1 MVSSQSSGLF
11 GNDEENE
18 EFLQALMDVPVDSPP
33 KALPPKRK
41 RSPSPIFAT
50 LSSEAD
56 YDQAVYG
63 STKFGDWGDYMRKKR
78 AKLQIQNSA
87 ATTGIFKG
95 LAIHVG
101 RDVRWLSTSLTWFQV
116 NGYTNPSVQ
125 VLREMITSNGGLFH
139 AYLDT
144 KGLVTHVVASNLT
157 GVKVHQLKHMKI
169 VRPEWIVDSVKQG
182 VRLPWQDYRLE
193 IALRVDAAQGSKTS
207 QQSLFQATQG
217 VLRGQTQIRPVES
230 QTEEA
235 NLVSQH
241 TEESSTPTSYLGV
254 SSPSRLVEDDGDPS
268 EAIYTTD
275 PVTMEQAKRVPGYA
289 LRASNQAAQRLMQ
302 NPEWRDAHTAVGG
315 KKFIEGYY
323 QNSRLHHLSTWK
335 AELRLLVAQAQ
346 EDVESGEFVL
356 ASKDETLASVA
367 GDRLSMRGAE
377 ITKEWSR
384 SPGRDKGKGK
394 AAETQKTIMHC
405 DFDCFFV
412 SAGLVGR
419 PELRGRPAV
428 VCHSQGAG
436 EGAASTSEIAS
447 CSYEARAKGIKNG
460 MR

>member
-1 MVSSQSSGLF
+1 
-11 GNDEENE
+11 
-18 EFLQALMDVPVDSPP
+18 
-33 KALPPKRK
+33 
-41 RSPSPIFAT
+41 
-50 LSSEAD
+50 
-56 YDQAVYG
+56 
-63 STKFGDWGDYMRKKR
+63 
-78 AKLQIQNSA
+78 
-87 ATTGIFKG
+87 
-95 LAIHVG
+95 
-101 RDVRWLSTSLTWFQV
+101 
-116 NGYTNPSVQ
+116 
-125 VLREMITSNGGLFH
+125 MITSNGGLFH

-169 VRPEWIVDSVKQG
+169 VRPEWIVDSIEQG

-193 IALRVDAAQGSKTS
+193 AISRVDAAQGSKTG

-217 VLRGQTQIRPVES
+217 VLLGQTQAWSLES
-230 QTEEA
+230 QTEEP
-235 NLVSQH
+235 NLESQR
-241 TEESSTPTSYLGV
+241 TGSQRTGSTTPTPYLGA
-254 SSPSRLVEDDGDPS
+254 SSPSKLVEDDGDPS
-268 EAIYTTD
+268 EAIYMTD

-289 LRASNQAAQRLMQ
+289 LHTSNQAAQRLMQ
-302 NPEWRDAHTAVGG
+302 NPEWRDAHTAVAG

-346 EDVESGEFVL
+346 ENVESGEFTF

-367 GDRLSMRGAE
+367 GDRLSMRGEE
-377 ITKEWSR
+377 ITKEWSKSTR
-384 SPGRDKGKGK
+384 KDKGKGK
-394 AAETQKTIMHC
+394 ATETQKTIMHC

-419 PELRGRPAV
+419 PELRGKPAV
-428 VCHSQGAG
+428 VCHSQGTG
-436 EGAASTSEIAS
+436 EGTASTSEIAS

>member
-1 MVSSQSSGLF
+1 MVSTQSSDLF
-11 GNDEENE
+11 GNGEEDEE
-18 EFLQALMDVPVDSPP
+18 FIQALMDVPMDSPSR
-33 KALPPKRK
+33 ALPPKRK
-41 RSPSPIFAT
+41 RSPSPILAT

-87 ATTGIFKG
+87 TTTGIFKG
-95 LAIHVG
+95 LSIHVG
-101 RDVRWLSTSLTWFQV
+101 RDIRQLSTSLNWFQV

-169 VRPEWIVDSVKQG
+169 VRPEWIVDSVEQG
-182 VRLPWQDYRLE
+182 VQLPWQDYRLE
-193 IALRVDAAQGSKTS
+193 TTSRVDAAQGSKTG
-207 QQSLFQATQG
+207 QQNLFQATQG
-217 VLRGQTQIRPVES
+217 LLRRQTEVRPLES

-235 NLVSQH
+235 NPKSPH
-241 TEESSTPTSYLGV
+241 IEPSTYTPYLGV
-254 SSPSRLVEDDGDPS
+254 SSPSKLVEDDGDPS
-268 EAIYTTD
+268 EAIYMTD

-289 LRASNQAAQRLMQ
+289 LHASNQAAKRLMQ
-302 NPEWRDAHTAVGG
+302 NPEWRDAHTAVAG

-346 EDVESGEFVL
+346 ENVESGEFVL
-356 ASKDETLASVA
+356 GSKDETLASVA
-367 GDRLSMRGAE
+367 GDKLSMKGAE
-377 ITKEWSR
+377 IVKEWSK
-384 SPGRDKGKGK
+384 SPGKDKGKGK
-394 AAETQKTIMHC
+394 ATETQKIILHC

-412 SAGLVGR
+412 SAGLVDR

-428 VCHSQGAG
+428 VCHSQNTG
-436 EGAASTSEIAS
+436 EGAASTSEVAS
-447 CSYEARAKGIKNG
+447 CSYEARAKGVKNG

>member
-1 MVSSQSSGLF
+1 
-11 GNDEENE
+11 
-18 EFLQALMDVPVDSPP
+18 
-33 KALPPKRK
+33 
-41 RSPSPIFAT
+41 
-50 LSSEAD
+50 
-56 YDQAVYG
+56 
-63 STKFGDWGDYMRKKR
+63 
-78 AKLQIQNSA
+78 
-87 ATTGIFKG
+87 
-95 LAIHVG
+95 
-101 RDVRWLSTSLTWFQV
+101 
-116 NGYTNPSVQ
+116 
-125 VLREMITSNGGLFH
+125 MITSNGGLFH

-169 VRPEWIVDSVKQG
+169 VRPEWIVDSIKQG
-182 VRLPWQDYRLE
+182 LRLPWQDYRLE
-193 IALRVDAAQGSKTS
+193 TTSRVDAAQGSKTG

-217 VLRGQTQIRPVES
+217 VLRGQTQVQSLES
-230 QTEEA
+230 QAEEA
-235 NLVSQH
+235 NPER
-241 TEESSTPTSYLGV
+241 TESTTPTSYLGA
-254 SSPSRLVEDDGDPS
+254 SSPSKLVEDDGDPS
-268 EAIYTTD
+268 EVIYMTD
-275 PVTMEQAKRVPGYA
+275 PVTLEQAKRIPGYA
-289 LRASNQAAQRLMQ
+289 LHASNQAAQRLMQ
-302 NPEWRDAHTAVGG
+302 NPEWRDAHTAVAG

-346 EDVESGEFVL
+346 EKVESGEFAF

-377 ITKEWSR
+377 ITKEWSK
-384 SPGRDKGKGK
+384 SSSKDKGKGK

-412 SAGLVGR
+412 SAGLVDR
-419 PELRGRPAV
+419 PELRGKPTV
-428 VCHSQGAG
+428 VCHSQGNG

>member
-1 MVSSQSSGLF
+1 
-11 GNDEENE
+11 
-18 EFLQALMDVPVDSPP
+18 
-33 KALPPKRK
+33 
-41 RSPSPIFAT
+41 
-50 LSSEAD
+50 
-56 YDQAVYG
+56 
-63 STKFGDWGDYMRKKR
+63 
-78 AKLQIQNSA
+78 
-87 ATTGIFKG
+87 
-95 LAIHVG
+95 
-101 RDVRWLSTSLTWFQV
+101 
-116 NGYTNPSVQ
+116 
-125 VLREMITSNGGLFH
+125 MITSNGGLFH

-169 VRPEWIVDSVKQG
+169 VRPEWIVDSVQQG

-193 IALRVDAAQGSKTS
+193 TTSRVDAAQGSKTG

-217 VLRGQTQIRPVES
+217 LLREQTQVRARER

-235 NLVSQH
+235 NLDSQH
-241 TEESSTPTSYLGV
+241 TESSSPTPHLGGGTLGA
-254 SSPSRLVEDDGDPS
+254 SSPSKLVVDDGDPS
-268 EAIYTTD
+268 EAIYMTD

-289 LRASNQAAQRLMQ
+289 LRASNQAAKRLMQ
-302 NPEWRDAHTAVGG
+302 NPEWRDAHTAVAG

-335 AELRLLVAQAQ
+335 AELRLLVGQAQ
-346 EDVESGEFVL
+346 ENVESGEFVFS
-356 ASKDETLASVA
+356 SKDEALATVA

-377 ITKEWSR
+377 ITKEWSK
-384 SPGRDKGKGK
+384 SPGKDKGKGK
-394 AAETQKTIMHC
+394 ATSTQKTIMHC

-412 SAGLVGR
+412 SAGLVDR
-419 PELRGRPAV
+419 PELRGKPAV
-428 VCHSQGAG
+428 VCHSQGVG

>member
-1 MVSSQSSGLF
+1 
-11 GNDEENE
+11 
-18 EFLQALMDVPVDSPP
+18 
-33 KALPPKRK
+33 
-41 RSPSPIFAT
+41 
-50 LSSEAD
+50 
-56 YDQAVYG
+56 
-63 STKFGDWGDYMRKKR
+63 
-78 AKLQIQNSA
+78 
-87 ATTGIFKG
+87 
-95 LAIHVG
+95 
-101 RDVRWLSTSLTWFQV
+101 
-116 NGYTNPSVQ
+116 
-125 VLREMITSNGGLFH
+125 MITSNGGLFH

-169 VRPEWIVDSVKQG
+169 VRPEWIVDSVQQG
-182 VRLPWQDYRLE
+182 VRLPWQDYRLDSTS
-193 IALRVDAAQGSKTS
+193 RVDAAQGSKTG

-217 VLRGQTQIRPVES
+217 LLRGQSQVRARES

-235 NLVSQH
+235 NLESQY
-241 TEESSTPTSYLGV
+241 TKSSTPTPYLGGGTLGA

-268 EAIYTTD
+268 EAIYMTD

-302 NPEWRDAHTAVGG
+302 NPEWRDAHTAVAG

-323 QNSRLHHLSTWK
+323 QNSRLHHLSNWK
-335 AELRLLVAQAQ
+335 AELRLLVSQAQ
-346 EDVESGEFVL
+346 ENVESGEFVF
-356 ASKDETLASVA
+356 ASKDETLATVA

-377 ITKEWSR
+377 ITKEWSK
-384 SPGRDKGKGK
+384 SPSKDKGKGK
-394 AAETQKTIMHC
+394 ATSTQKTIMHC

-412 SAGLVGR
+412 SAGLVDR
-419 PELRGRPAV
+419 PELRGKPAV
-428 VCHSQGAG
+428 VCHSQGVG

>member
-1 MVSSQSSGLF
+1 
-11 GNDEENE
+11 
-18 EFLQALMDVPVDSPP
+18 
-33 KALPPKRK
+33 
-41 RSPSPIFAT
+41 
-50 LSSEAD
+50 
-56 YDQAVYG
+56 
-63 STKFGDWGDYMRKKR
+63 
-78 AKLQIQNSA
+78 
-87 ATTGIFKG
+87 
-95 LAIHVG
+95 
-101 RDVRWLSTSLTWFQV
+101 
-116 NGYTNPSVQ
+116 VQ
-125 VLREMITSNGGLFH
+125 VLRDMITSNGGLFH

-169 VRPEWIVDSVKQG
+169 VRPEWIVDSIKQG
-182 VRLPWQDYRLE
+182 LRLPWQDYRLE
-193 IALRVDAAQGSKTS
+193 TTSRVDAAQGSKTG

-217 VLRGQTQIRPVES
+217 VLRGQTQVQSLES
-230 QTEEA
+230 QAEEA
-235 NLVSQH
+235 NPER
-241 TEESSTPTSYLGV
+241 TESTTPTSYLGA
-254 SSPSRLVEDDGDPS
+254 SSPSKLVEDDGDPS
-268 EAIYTTD
+268 EVIYMTD
-275 PVTMEQAKRVPGYA
+275 PVTLEQAKRIPGYA
-289 LRASNQAAQRLMQ
+289 LHASNQAAQRLMQ
-302 NPEWRDAHTAVGG
+302 NPEWRDAHTAVAG

-346 EDVESGEFVL
+346 EKVESGEFAF

-377 ITKEWSR
+377 ITKEWSK
-384 SPGRDKGKGK
+384 SSSKDKGKGK

-412 SAGLVGR
+412 SAGLVDR
-419 PELRGRPAV
+419 PELRGKPTV
-428 VCHSQGAG
+428 VCHSQGNG